1 MVKCR
6 AFLGFSDTGFREE
19 SLQHHL
25 CVTTCRIL
33 LAVPKESAHL
43 SRAYSPECVE
53 GVFSEVGVP
62 DGTGAYSRSRIFM
75 HHHYM

>member
-53 GVFSEVGVP
+53 RLSGNSG
-62 DGTGAYSRSRIFM
+62 
-75 HHHYM
+75 